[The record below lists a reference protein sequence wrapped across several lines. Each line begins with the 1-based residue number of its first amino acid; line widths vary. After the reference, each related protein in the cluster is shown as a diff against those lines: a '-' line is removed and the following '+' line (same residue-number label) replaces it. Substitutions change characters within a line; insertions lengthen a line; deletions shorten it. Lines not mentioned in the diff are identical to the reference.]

1 MVANNALKKFCFKK
15 NVYITSDDTSCSN
28 TSCSKGIYLNA
39 QMILESF
46 FPFEIL
52 FKKMKIKNPLLKS
65 EAV

>member
-15 NVYITSDDTSCSN
+15 NVYITSDD